1 MTFTGWVLSEALM
14 WGSNWRLGWGS
25 ASTADAAGEEQAP
38 NGFHLMA
45 YDVQNS
51 FDYDPGTIP
60 FYDSLSSTDADEV
73 PTY

>member
-1 MTFTGWVLSEALM
+1 
-14 WGSNWRLGWGS
+14 
-25 ASTADAAGEEQAP
+25 
-38 NGFHLMA
+38 MA